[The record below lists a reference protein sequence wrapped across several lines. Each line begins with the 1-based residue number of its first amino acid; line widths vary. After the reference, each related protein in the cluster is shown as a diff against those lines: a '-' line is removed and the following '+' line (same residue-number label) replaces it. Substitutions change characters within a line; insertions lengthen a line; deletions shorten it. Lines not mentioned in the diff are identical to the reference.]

1 MARNKRE
8 PSPKQRQQ
16 AGQRRRFQKRRARRI
31 VPPARNKESLNAAF
45 DWFLGDGRI
54 FNKLTFHG
62 NTTWLPVS
70 LVKLALVWC
79 WSECKHLTDAFASA
93 VACSD
98 TMLGGAALRSY
109 QGFLGALVTWTPSF
123 LPLLCL
129 LLQQRMQEIGGS
141 FWEIAGFVPLGVD
154 GSRSTAPS
162 TLSNEAAFCAAN
174 YGHGKTAK
182 YRKKKSKGQ
191 RRQRNQA
198 NPPRPQEPQTWITL
212 LWHVGLRLPWAW
224 RLGPS
229 NASERGHALELLHV
243 GKFPKNVLFI
253 GDAGFVGYPFWSE
266 ILRAGQHFL
275 VRVGANVSLLKTAAD
290 FSWEKN
296 GLVLCWPR
304 RLQHE
309 PPLRLRLLKVLVGK
323 TEMWML
329 TSVLSQRQLTA
340 AQIVKFYRLRW
351 GIEVEFRGLKQ
362 TLDRGKLRSRNSAH
376 LYVELDWSI
385 LAMAVA
391 ELLAL
396 KAQLAPQQESRRRAT
411 RQSGCRAKPPLPTPP
426 DRSLAATMRGLRQCL
441 RNLDEQPP
449 AGQDLATVLQ
459 HALKDRYHRRSSK
472 RGRHYRPN
480 PDKKPL
486 GKPKLRT
493 LTPAQRRTLS
503 QTPTHLAA

>member
-1 MARNKRE
+1 MA
-8 PSPKQRQQ
+8 PKQRGPSHKQWLQ
-16 AGQRRRFQKRRARRI
+16 AGQRWRFQKRRARRS
-31 VPPARNKESLNAAF
+31 VAPPHNKECLNAAL
-45 DWFLGDGRI
+45 DWYLGDGSI
-54 FNKLTFHG
+54 FSKFTFHG
-62 NTTWLPVS
+62 NTTWLPTG
-70 LVKLALVWC
+70 LIKLALVWC

-98 TMLGGAALRSY
+98 TMIGGAALRSY
-109 QGFLGALVTWTPSF
+109 QGFLGALVSWTPSF
-123 LPLLCL
+123 MPLLCL

-141 FWEIAGFVPLGVD
+141 FWEIGGFVPLGVD

-162 TLSNEAAFCAAN
+162 TVSNEAAFCAAN

-191 RRQRNQA
+191 RRKRNKA

-229 NASERGHALELLHV
+229 NASERGHAMEMLRE

-266 ILRAGQHFL
+266 ILRAGHHFL
-275 VRVGANVSLLKTAAD
+275 VRVGANVSLLKAD
-290 FSWEKN
+290 TEFSFEKN

-329 TSVLSQRQLTA
+329 TNVLSQRQLTA
-340 AQIVKFYRLRW
+340 TQIAKFYRLRW

-385 LAMAVA
+385 LAMAIA
-391 ELLAL
+391 ELLAV
-396 KAQLAPQQESRRRAT
+396 KAQLAPSKSPRRTTRPCNSLAKW
-411 RQSGCRAKPPLPTPP
+411 RQSTPN
-426 DRSLAATMRGLRQCL
+426 DRSLAATMRALRRCL
-441 RNLDEQPP
+441 LNLDDQPP
-449 AGQDLATVLQ
+449 AGEDLATLLK
-459 HALKDRYHRRSSK
+459 HALKDCYHRRSTK
-472 RGRHYRPN
+472 RGRHHHPN

-486 GKPKLRT
+486 GNPKLRQ
-493 LTPAQRRTLS
+493 LTRKQRRQLN
-503 QTPTHLAA
+503 QIPIDVAA